1 MLLHLVLAKRSGRD
15 HLYFYIL
22 LFFPSSSI
30 TCERDVLRYDFKAV
44 SCHLSDLS
52 FCFVFTPWSPLAGHH
67 LRFAVF
73 VVWLRSPPPCAR
85 PPLRALALSVRSPP
99 PPCARPCAC
108 RPGGGN
114 AFLFLLVPGHCSIF
128 VGFPRLCPHL
138 HKCFLNYSLLSLNE
152 LSVSCWGRDW

>member
-1 MLLHLVLAKRSGRD
+1 MILKLSPVTFQTCHFASCLLPGRPLPGTTLDLPCLSSDCARPLRALAPRS
-15 HLYFYIL
+15 
-22 LFFPSSSI
+22 
-30 TCERDVLRYDFKAV
+30 V
-44 SCHLSDLS
+44 
-52 FCFVFTPWSPLAGHH
+52 
-67 LRFAVF
+67 
-73 VVWLRSPPPCAR
+73 RSPPAPCAR

-152 LSVSCWGRDW
+152 LSVSCWGRD